1 MVSWVLGIVLQL
13 GERNSGFPTLSCKD
27 FIVGNVYF
35 VVLAS
40 CCGNNQI
47 ETGFLYLCPLIGWY
61 IAVLYLKVI
70 YLRVYIEAQSVIK
83 ENSTN
88 SCIHALFALLAEAP

>member
-13 GERNSGFPTLSCKD
+13 GERNSGSPTLSYKD

-47 ETGFLYLCPLIGWY
+47 ETGFFVPLSSYLMVYSSFIFKGYIFKGLY
-61 IAVLYLKVI
+61 
-70 YLRVYIEAQSVIK
+70 
-83 ENSTN
+83 
-88 SCIHALFALLAEAP
+88 